1 MTTRSMDVAL
11 TIGSVAYHKS
21 ELLLE
26 DDIWSVFVK
35 HVLKDGDAGENLGLV
50 RMKVVQKCCGLPMA
64 ARALGGLQRSKPRD
78 EWEKI
83 LDRKLWNLPDESDI
97 LPVLRLSYHHLP
109 P

>member
-11 TIGSVAYHKS
+11 TIGSVAYHNS

-50 RMKVVQKCCGLPMA
+50 RMKVVQKCCGLPLA
-64 ARALGGLQRSKPRD
+64 ARGLSVAFNALNQETNGKRYWIENYGTYQMKVTFSQFYD
-78 EWEKI
+78 
-83 LDRKLWNLPDESDI
+83 
-97 LPVLRLSYHHLP
+97 
-109 P
+109 